1 MEPFIAVVA
10 CDPILTA
17 TFLTLE
23 TDVLI
28 RTIVLIWKETWVLRE
43 RRVVVAT

>member
-28 RTIVLIWKETWVLRE
+28 RTIVLVWEETWVLRE
-43 RRVVVAT
+43 RWVVVAS

>member
-10 CDPILTA
+10 GDPILTA
-17 TFLTLE
+17 TLLTLE

-28 RTIVLIWKETWVLRE
+28 CTIVLIWKETWVLRE
-43 RRVVVAT
+43 GWVVVTT